1 MRREP
6 CTACPNG
13 QRCREASQCRIARA
27 AHERGRMRLASLF
40 GVHPD
45 DDSPPRVW
53 AVLLSPLFKAAFDQT
68 PVRTKPGTPPLRDP
82 EHRRKHRLRKI
93 AHKSRRRNRA

>member
-1 MRREP
+1 
-6 CTACPNG
+6 
-13 QRCREASQCRIARA
+13 
-27 AHERGRMRLASLF
+27 MRLAAAF

-68 PVRTKPGTPPLRDP
+68 PVRTRPNTPPVRDL
-82 EHRRKHRLRKI
+82 EHRRKHRLRKT
-93 AHKSRRRNRA
+93 ARASRKRNRA